1 MEQSFFSPNTLAFM
15 RALWSA
21 SKKKVI
27 RTTIVF
33 FILMLLVEGFI
44 SSIRGMGSPTAT
56 VSMYSVVIAL
66 FPLWLLAC
74 CIFASW
80 GMSNASSIDERRVNA
95 SRSWIIRWTFFV
107 LFPFLFYGILAYL
120 LDAIIATP
128 TYQPV
133 PWVGQSEFSPFDNV
147 LSFIFFFSSFFFVV
161 STYFHRYTF
170 FIGCGILILVY
181 IIICITWPQA
191 VWWNHDDMGIPTPFM
206 VYFLILAVLALPLS
220 YFRIRCLHQD
230 EEEMVSEK

>member
-15 RALWSA
+15 RALWGA

-33 FILMLLVEGFI
+33 FILMVLVEGFL
-44 SSIRGMGSPTAT
+44 SAIRGIGSPTAT
-56 VSMYSVVIAL
+56 VSMNSVVIAL
-66 FPLWLLAC
+66 FPLWLLVC
-74 CIFASW
+74 SIFASW

-128 TYQPV
+128 TYQPM
-133 PWVGQSEFSPFDNV
+133 PWVEGSEFFPFGNI
-147 LSFIFFFSSFFFVV
+147 LPFIFFFSSFFFVV
-161 STYFHRYTF
+161 STYFPRYTF
-170 FIGCGILILVY
+170 LIGCGILILVY
-181 IIICITWPQA
+181 IIICIAWPQA
-191 VWWNHDDMGIPTPFM
+191 VWWNPDNMEIPTPFM

-230 EEEMVSEK
+230 EEETALEK

>member
-107 LFPFLFYGILAYL
+107 LLPFLFYGILAYL

-170 FIGCGILILVY
+170 LIGCGILILVY
-181 IIICITWPQA
+181 IIICITWPQE
-191 VWWNHDDMGIPTPFM
+191 VWWNTDNSEIPTPFM

-230 EEEMVSEK
+230 EEETALEK

>member
-95 SRSWIIRWTFFV
+95 SRGWIIRWTFFV

>member
-1 MEQSFFSPNTLAFM
+1 MEQSFFSPNTMAFM

-27 RTTIVF
+27 ITTIVF
-33 FILMLLVEGFI
+33 FLLMLLVEGFI
-44 SSIRGMGSPTAT
+44 SAIRGMGSPTAT
-56 VSMYSVVIAL
+56 VSMYSVVMAL

-80 GMSNASSIDERRVNA
+80 GMSNASAIDERRVNA
-95 SRSWIIRWTFFV
+95 SRGWIIRWTFFV
-107 LFPFLFYGILAYL
+107 LLPFLFYGILAYL

-128 TYQPV
+128 TYQPM
-133 PWVGQSEFSPFDNV
+133 PWVEGSEFFPYGNI
-147 LSFIFFFSSFFFVV
+147 LPFIFFFSSFFFVV
-161 STYFHRYTF
+161 STYFPRYTF
-170 FIGCGILILVY
+170 LIGCGILILVY
-181 IIICITWPQA
+181 IIISIAWPQA
-191 VWWNHDDMGIPTPFM
+191 VWWNPDNIEIPTPFM

-230 EEEMVSEK
+230 EEETASKK